1 MLSCKDVSERASRW
15 LDREMG
21 FWERLQLRSHLAIC
35 VHCRRYLAQFKATV
49 AALRFL
55 PDETPDDALAEA
67 VMGQYRNRIER
78 ESG

>member
-21 FWERLQLRSHLAIC
+21 LWERLQLRAHLAIC
-35 VHCRRYLAQFKATV
+35 VHCRRYLAQLKAAV

-55 PDETPDDALAEA
+55 PEETPDNALAEA
-67 VMGQYRNRIER
+67 VLGQFRARIER
-78 ESG
+78 GSG